1 MATVLELCSPH
12 GLGDR
17 RGRPRW
23 GHINAYDALG
33 VPAAGNLGRFQYDGY
48 PWMAEAGLHHLRARA
63 YFPAPG
69 R

>member
-1 MATVLELCSPH
+1 MGSVIAVAAPGATT
-12 GLGDR
+12 
-17 RGRPRW
+17 
-23 GHINAYDALG
+23 INIYDPFG
-33 VPAAGNLGRFQYDGY
+33 VPAAGNLGRLQYDSY